1 MDFEELI
8 CSVCSEY
15 FDNDDHLPRMIPKC
29 GHTFCTKCIQEI
41 IESTSTASQ
50 DLFCCPEDNIT
61 MQLNNQDVTDFP
73 KNFLLVRLVD
83 KRKTLLSHSQYSL
96 SASKSMTRDEQS
108 TLDDQYRSNFVLN
121 AKAGSQDNQSSKNN
135 LSVSDLQNSNICPE
149 HGRVLEIV
157 CLEDRCR
164 ICSNCALFGDHKSH
178 NIKPEGEVL
187 REIATRAEHLIDYFQ
202 DIQKQEKTIFTEKSS
217 EKQEQRLQERY
228 NELASSI
235 QSKFNEYTTLLKEQ
249 ETKLLN
255 NLSKKF
261 ATIRDKLMESHQI
274 PSLLQEQISQWKQ
287 SAEEHLTI
295 MSEKSEK
302 GEIAFEL
309 LMNRENPKDDVLF
322 VADKLEKE
330 LREYQL
336 NPPKD
341 ASSEALKIN
350 VTFNDSFCRILDLLC
365 QITEPKEDL
374 ANNYSTNVNHPPR
387 NSTSNNGRIT
397 PQQQQKSTI
406 TPSKSASKMSLSD
419 SKQSKSVSKLMMVQQ
434 AAQCKRVKS
443 PEQRLRTPK
452 NKENYETL
460 RSPRTNYSPITDKKY
475 EEEDT
480 DLLNFELKDLN
491 LVELTEPDAFT
502 KLASTTNSQNVEL
515 SMFSSFNPK
524 EKSRESTTTSM
535 ANTQYGNV
543 LDALKNLTNRSST
556 SKLATTERNLRRSHT
571 GKADEGYFTRQRED
585 SRGAQRSISP
595 MRNDLSFDQGSRSR
609 ILRKKKSIHVTD
621 KFEPIIQGIQYNT
634 IENADLTGAELGDS
648 GIYKLS
654 EYLRNNTRL
663 KSLKLLK
670 NKITDD
676 GITSLINALY
686 CNKTLQTLN
695 LSQNYLTEKSVDAF
709 AQLFR
714 LQNSVKMIYFNQ
726 NPMSLRLLKTKVKE
740 IGSLGVTVN
749 I

>member
-1 MDFEELI
+1 
-8 CSVCSEY
+8 
-15 FDNDDHLPRMIPKC
+15 
-29 GHTFCTKCIQEI
+29 
-41 IESTSTASQ
+41 
-50 DLFCCPEDNIT
+50 
-61 MQLNNQDVTDFP
+61 
-73 KNFLLVRLVD
+73 
-83 KRKTLLSHSQYSL
+83 
-96 SASKSMTRDEQS
+96 MTRDEQS
-108 TLDDQYRSNFVLN
+108 TLDDQYRSNFLQHS
-121 AKAGSQDNQSSKNN
+121 KAGSQDHNSLKNN
-135 LSVSDLQNSNICPE
+135 LSVSDLQNPNICPE

-202 DIQKQEKTIFTEKSS
+202 DIQKQEKVIFTENPS
-217 EKQEQRLQERY
+217 EKQEKRLQERY
-228 NELASSI
+228 NELAGSI
-235 QSKFNEYTTLLKEQ
+235 QSKFSEYTTLLKEQ
-249 ETKLLN
+249 EAKLLN

-261 ATIRDKLMESHQI
+261 AGVRDKLLESHQI

-309 LMNRENPKDDVLF
+309 LMNRENKETDILF
-322 VADKLEKE
+322 MADKLEKE

-341 ASSEALKIN
+341 SSSEALKIN

-374 ANNYSTNVNHPPR
+374 APNYSTNVNHPPR
-387 NSTSNNGRIT
+387 TSTHNNGRVT
-397 PQQQQKSTI
+397 PQQQQKST
-406 TPSKSASKMSLSD
+406 SKSASKMTLSD
-419 SKQSKSVSKLMMVQQ
+419 SKQSKSVSRLATVQQ
-434 AAQCKRVKS
+434 AAQCKRAKS
-443 PEQRLRTPK
+443 PVKTPK

-480 DLLNFELKDLN
+480 DLLNFELKDFS

-502 KLASTTNSQNVEL
+502 KLTSTTNSQNVEL

-524 EKSRESTTTSM
+524 EKSRESTTTPM
-535 ANTQYGNV
+535 ANKEYGNV
-543 LDALKNLTNRSST
+543 LDALKNLTNRSSA
-556 SKLATTERNLRRSHT
+556 SKMATTERNLRRSHT

-609 ILRKKKSIHVTD
+609 ALRKKKSIHVTD

-648 GIYKLS
+648 GVYKLS

-676 GITSLINALY
+676 GITALINALY

-695 LSQNYLTEKSVDAF
+695 LSQNYLTEKSVEAF

>member
-1 MDFEELI
+1 L
-8 CSVCSEY
+8 
-15 FDNDDHLPRMIPKC
+15 
-29 GHTFCTKCIQEI
+29 
-41 IESTSTASQ
+41 
-50 DLFCCPEDNIT
+50 
-61 MQLNNQDVTDFP
+61 
-73 KNFLLVRLVD
+73 
-83 KRKTLLSHSQYSL
+83 
-96 SASKSMTRDEQS
+96 
-108 TLDDQYRSNFVLN
+108 
-121 AKAGSQDNQSSKNN
+121 KNN
-135 LSVSDLQNSNICPE
+135 LSLSVSDLHNPNICPE

-202 DIQKQEKTIFTEKSS
+202 EIQKQEKTVFTDKPSDQ
-217 EKQEQRLQERY
+217 QEQRLQERY

-235 QSKFNEYTTLLKEQ
+235 QSKFKEYTKLLQDQ
-249 ETKLLN
+249 EAKLLN

-261 ATIRDKLMESHQI
+261 ANVRDRLVEANQI
-274 PSLLQEQISQWKQ
+274 PTLLQDQVNKWKL
-287 SAEEHLTI
+287 SAEEHLVI

-309 LMNRENPKDDVLF
+309 LMNRENPKNDILF

-330 LREYQL
+330 LREYQQIPAK
-336 NPPKD
+336 N
-341 ASSEALKIN
+341 STSEAFKIN
-350 VTFNDSFCRILDLLC
+350 ISFNDSFCKILDLLC
-365 QITEPKEDL
+365 QITEPNQDI

-387 NSTSNNGRIT
+387 NSTTGGRIT
-397 PQQQQKSTI
+397 PQKTTI
-406 TPSKSASKMSLSD
+406 TPTKSTVGLPRTSLSD
-419 SKQSKSVSKLMMVQQ
+419 SKMSPHMSKSVSKLATVQQ
-434 AAQCKRVKS
+434 AAQAQIKRAKS
-443 PEQRLRTPK
+443 PEQQRVVKKPK
-452 NKENYETL
+452 DKENYETL

-502 KLASTTNSQNVEL
+502 KLSSTTNSQNVEL
-515 SMFSSFNPK
+515 SMFSSFNPREK
-524 EKSRESTTTSM
+524 EKSRESATPVSS
-535 ANTQYGNV
+535 NQYENV
-543 LDALKNLTNRSST
+543 LDALKNLTNRSSV
-556 SKLATTERNLRRSHT
+556 SKMVTTERNLRRSNT
-571 GKADEGYFTRQRED
+571 GKPDETYFTGQRDD
-585 SRGAQRSISP
+585 SRGSRGMQRSISP

-609 ILRKKKSIHVTD
+609 IMRKKKSIHVTD

-634 IENADLTGAELGDS
+634 IESADLTGAELGDQ

-676 GITSLINALY
+676 GITALINALY

-726 NPMSLRLLKTKVKE
+726 NPMSLRLLKSKVKE
-740 IGSLGVTVN
+740 IGSLGITVN